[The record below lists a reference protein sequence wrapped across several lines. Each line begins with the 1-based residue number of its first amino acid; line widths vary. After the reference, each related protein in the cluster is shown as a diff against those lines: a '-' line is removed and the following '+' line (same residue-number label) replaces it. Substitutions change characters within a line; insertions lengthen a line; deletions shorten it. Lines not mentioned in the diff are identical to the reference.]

1 MGPDGHWLRQHA
13 DPSVPPSPGSTVTV
27 AETRRQPPSEP
38 APCPERAAVRAV
50 AAAAAVASAGEVVA
64 LGQHYRTTTGTE
76 GTTAVVAAAAE
87 ASLSTVSGSSWKL
100 PNCHSH
106 PTVAGTENDP
116 EAPSNCLL
124 AGAAVGRVVAAVGAW
139 GTTVVVTVAAAADHL
154 HLRTLGVV
162 LLLHPGVPAAPK
174 WHSN

>member
-1 MGPDGHWLRQHA
+1 MGPGGHSLRQHA
-13 DPSVPPSPGSTVTV
+13 DLSVPPIPGSTVTV

-50 AAAAAVASAGEVVA
+50 AAAAVSAAAAA
-64 LGQHYRTTTGTE
+64 LGQRYRTTIGTE
-76 GTTAVVAAAAE
+76 GTTAAVVAAAKA

-106 PTVAGTENDP
+106 PTVAGTKNDP
-116 EAPSNCLL
+116 AAPSNCLL

-139 GTTVVVTVAAAADHL
+139 GTTVVETVAGAAADHL